1 MAIQSFRD
9 VAAAY
14 DAGRHWTGL
23 LRRAGPVSVAGY
35 WQDLSYAAGVPVANY
50 YAATP
55 LTSALLASNDGI
67 LCGPEVEAAGYKKYL
82 HKALLVPPSTSI
94 GIITAHAHDVVM
106 YYPFVDGDGGF
117 QEMTNNQTNRY
128 GGAGCHIMLVSQG
141 IGIGTTGQTTIVYE
155 DKDGNTVTLN
165 AIQTK
170 HDVPAG
176 TLLTAADAVAATA
189 FGLVSPYVM
198 CPNGCNRIISFN
210 FDVGV
215 GGIFA
220 AVIVKPLGVIST
232 QEVGTPVEVDYFRD
246 RLRPVPIHDGS
257 YIGAIYR
264 GTVGATPTNLMA
276 EMSFIW
282 S

>member
-55 LTSALLASNDGI
+55 TVSALLASNDGI
-67 LCGPEVEAAGYKKYL
+67 QCGPEVEAAGYKKYL
-82 HKALLVPPSTSI
+82 HKAMLAPPSTSV
-94 GIITAHAHDVVM
+94 GLITAHIHDIVM
-106 YYPFVDGDGGF
+106 YYPFIDGDGGE
-117 QEMTNNQTNRY
+117 QAMTNNQTNRY
-128 GGAGCHIMLVSQG
+128 DGAGCHIMMVSQG
-141 IGIGTTGQTTIVYE
+141 IGIGTTGATTIVYE
-155 DKDGNTVTLN
+155 DKDGNTVTVN
-165 AIQTK
+165 NIQTK

-189 FGLVSPYVM
+189 GGLVSPYLM
-198 CPNGCNRIISFN
+198 CPNGCKRIISFN

-215 GGIFA
+215 GGIFVA
-220 AVIVKPLGVIST
+220 AIVRPLGVISV
-232 QEVGTPVEVDYFRD
+232 QEIGTPVEVDYFRD
-246 RLRPVPIHDGS
+246 KLRPVPIDDGS
-257 YIGAIYR
+257 YIGMIYR

-276 EMSFIW
+276 ELSFIW

>member
-1 MAIQSFRD
+1 MAITSFRD
-9 VAAAY
+9 IGAAY

-67 LCGPEVEAAGYKKYL
+67 QCGPAIEAAGYKKYL
-82 HKALLVPPSTSI
+82 HKAMLVPPSTSV
-94 GIITAHAHDVVM
+94 GQITAHIHDAVM
-106 YYPFVDGDGGF
+106 YYPFIDGDGGF
-117 QEMTNNQTNRY
+117 QETVNNQTNRY
-128 GGAGCHIMLVSQG
+128 GGANCHIMLVSQG
-141 IGIGTTGQTTIVYE
+141 SGTGTTGATTIVYQ
-155 DKDGNTVTLN
+155 DKDDNAVTISD
-165 AIQTK
+165 IQTK

-176 TLLTAADAVAATA
+176 TLLTAADAVAVTA
-189 FGLVSPYVM
+189 FGLPSPYIM
-198 CPNGCNRIISFN
+198 CPNGCKAITSFN

-220 AVIVKPLGVIST
+220 AVIVTPLGVIST

-246 RLRPVPIHDGS
+246 KLRPVPIDDGS
-257 YIGAIYR
+257 YIGMIYR
-264 GTVGATPTNLMA
+264 GTVGATPTNMMA
-276 EMSFIW
+276 ELSFIW
-282 S
+282 V